1 MLQKVIQLN
10 KQVNQYG
17 FYVWMMEISLFFV
30 FLYIFFIFSFIEFQ
44 IY

>member
-17 FYVWMMEISLFFV
+17 FYVWKSRLSLLFF
-30 FLYIFFIFSFIEFQ
+30 FFIFSFIEFQ
-44 IY
+44 IW